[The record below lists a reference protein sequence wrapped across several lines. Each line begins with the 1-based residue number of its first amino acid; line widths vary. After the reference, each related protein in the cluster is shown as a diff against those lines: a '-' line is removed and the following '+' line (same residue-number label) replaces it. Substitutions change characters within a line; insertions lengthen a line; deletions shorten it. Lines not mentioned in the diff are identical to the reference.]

1 MTHYLVAL
9 ACLLLGYL
17 VGRGT
22 HQRKLDR
29 ALKAYIRDDRP
40 YLRRRP

>member
-1 MTHYLVAL
+1 MTLYVVAFVCLVV
-9 ACLLLGYL
+9 GYL
-17 VGRGT
+17 IGRGT

>member
-1 MTHYLVAL
+1 MTLYLVA
-9 ACLLLGYL
+9 AICLLVGYL

-29 ALKAYIRDDRP
+29 ALKDYIGDGRWRP
-40 YLRRRP
+40 

>member
-1 MTHYLVAL
+1 MTIYVVAVIC
-9 ACLLLGYL
+9 AVLGYL
-17 VGRGT
+17 LGRGT

-29 ALKAYIRDDRP
+29 ALKAYIRDNRP